1 VCETVQKRLSV
12 SREEKTREQEEGCC
26 VAASDSGYI
35 TETSD
40 TEE

>member
-1 VCETVQKRLSV
+1 VFETVQKRLSV
-12 SREEKTREQEEGCC
+12 YREEKREQEEGCC

-40 TEE
+40 TED

>member
-1 VCETVQKRLSV
+1 VQKRLSV
-12 SREEKTREQEEGCC
+12 SREEKREQEGCC

-40 TEE
+40 TED

>member
-1 VCETVQKRLSV
+1 VYETVQKRLSV
-12 SREEKTREQEEGCC
+12 SREEKGC

-40 TEE
+40 AED